1 MGKVRQTEQAVKGR
15 DPALDALR
23 ALAIVM
29 VLIIHAASNGLTL
42 PPSDPSW
49 WGALLWG
56 GLARPAVPLF
66 FMCSGALMLSRDIP
80 LKRLYGHNILRILTA
95 MFCWAMLYKL
105 AHLLSGGGLTPA
117 GLWQSVKEV
126 LVLNQE
132 FHFYYLHILLLV
144 YAFLPVARVFVRSAS
159 RRELVYALGFWC
171 VTGILFPL
179 IRHFWPF
186 TLVYTMNASWY
197 IMNMTY
203 SAIGYSLLGYFLRQ
217 YGGLIPRRWYAAA
230 LAAGTA
236 VVMAGTAVSSLR
248 AGALSEIFLEGMS
261 PGPMLMAAGLMGLA
275 ITRPSW
281 PEGLRRVTEGLSKA
295 SFCVYLSHIFF
306 LRALGHLGLTSASIP
321 LLTIPVLAVL
331 TLALSWV
338 LYLALRRIPFV
349 KTWLI

>member
-1 MGKVRQTEQAVKGR
+1 VEKVLQTGQTVKER

-29 VLIIHAASNGLTL
+29 VLTIHAASNGLTL
-42 PPSDPSW
+42 PPSDPGW

-66 FMCSGALMLSRDIP
+66 FMCSGALMLGRDIP
-80 LKRLYGHNILRILTA
+80 LKRLYGHNILRILIA

-105 AHLLSGGGLTPA
+105 AHLLSGGFTLA

-144 YAFLPVARVFVRSAS
+144 YAFLPAARVFTRSAS
-159 RRELVYALGFWC
+159 RCELVYALGFWC
-171 VTGILFPL
+171 VTGIIFPL

-203 SAIGYSLLGYFLRQ
+203 SAIGYGLLGYFLRQ
-217 YGGLIPRRWYAAA
+217 YGGSIPRRWYAAA

-236 VVMAGTAVSSLR
+236 VVMAGTAVCSQR

-275 ITRPSW
+275 VTRPSW
-281 PEGLRRVTEGLSKA
+281 PEGPRRVTEGLSKA

-306 LRALGHLGLTSASIP
+306 LRALARLGLTSAVMP
-321 LLTIPVLAVL
+321 LFTIPVLVVL
-331 TLALSWV
+331 MLALSWAV
-338 LYLALRRIPFV
+338 YLVLRRIPV
-349 KTWLI
+349 VRTWLI

>member
-1 MGKVRQTEQAVKGR
+1 MRQTEQTVKER

-23 ALAIVM
+23 ALAIVL

-42 PPSDPSW
+42 PPSNPSW

-66 FMCSGALMLSRDIP
+66 FMCSGALMLGRDIP
-80 LKRLYGHNILRILTA
+80 LKRLYGHNILRILIA

-105 AHLLSGGGLTPA
+105 AHLLSGGFTLS

-144 YAFLPVARVFVRSAS
+144 YAFLPAARGFTRSAS
-159 RRELVYALGFWC
+159 RAELAYALGFWC
-171 VTGILFPL
+171 VTGIIFPL

-203 SAIGYSLLGYFLRQ
+203 SAIGYSLLGYFLRR

-236 VVMAGTAVSSLR
+236 AVMVGTAVCSLR

-275 ITRPSW
+275 VTRPSW
-281 PEGLRRVTEGLSKA
+281 PDGLRKVTGSLAKA

-306 LRALGHLGLTSASIP
+306 LRALARLGLTSASIP
-321 LLTIPVLAVL
+321 LLTIPVLAAL
-331 TLALSWV
+331 MLALSWAV
-338 LYLALRRIPFV
+338 YLVLRRIPFV
-349 KTWLI
+349 RIWLI